1 MSMPAIVVER
11 SRLELRQFA
20 RQREQMA
27 VTFGMPVLLLVLL
40 GVIGGGTVEGTNVSE
55 SRLHAAGMIA
65 VGIVSAGFQGLA
77 LAVAAERH
85 DGTLKRLRG
94 TPMPPAAYLLGKI
107 VQVFLVSLTQVAVL
121 LVVGVSWLD
130 LTLPHDPSRWL
141 TFAWVFV
148 LGVTVATLL
157 GLAASGLMRKG
168 ANGALIILPFTALQF
183 VSGVFVPFDELP
195 DGVRRFAAL
204 FPLKWLTQGM
214 RSVFLPDDFRA
225 VEPAGTWE
233 LGRVA
238 LVLAAWGVIALVVW
252 IRTFDWSGNQR

>member
-1 MSMPAIVVER
+1 MSMSAIVVER

-20 RQREQMA
+20 RQRGQMA

-77 LAVAAERH
+77 LSVAAERH

-94 TPMPPAAYLLGKI
+94 TPMPPAAYLLGKV
-107 VQVFLVSLTQVAVL
+107 VQVFLVSLIQVAVL
-121 LVVGVSWLD
+121 LVVGVAWLD

-157 GLAASGLMRKG
+157 GLAASGLMRRG
-168 ANGALIILPFTALQF
+168 PTA
-183 VSGVFVPFDELP
+183 
-195 DGVRRFAAL
+195 R
-204 FPLKWLTQGM
+204 
-214 RSVFLPDDFRA
+214 
-225 VEPAGTWE
+225 
-233 LGRVA
+233 
-238 LVLAAWGVIALVVW
+238 
-252 IRTFDWSGNQR
+252 